1 MHDDER
7 ASRLKWNSKQLTLCY
22 FESPNSVL
30 RILRFATLLKIPG
43 AVVGNKIIL
52 KQMFAA
58 RHKCIYYIFAP
69 VCAFILDQYYFYC
82 PIHPNNGCV
91 FLPYHIS
98 FNNSLHLS
106 YAYISAICS
115 AGVNSADINH
125 LFLQRNNEWKRD
137 IQGLW
142 LTEGGASTPEQLS
155 RSCFGTW
162 KALIF
167 FPLLSLKNWKNNITS
182 QSVSCGCVHINSW
195 NPSPTGR
202 CQGQAFCKSYFK
214 IFLLHGELQWGH
226 LAH

>member
-1 MHDDER
+1 MQLLGIR
-7 ASRLKWNSKQLTLCY
+7 SSWSRCLQSDINVC
-22 FESPNSVL
+22 
-30 RILRFATLLKIPG
+30 IL
-43 AVVGNKIIL
+43 
-52 KQMFAA
+52 
-58 RHKCIYYIFAP
+58 AP
-69 VCAFILDQYYFYC
+69 VCAFILDQYYFYF
-82 PIHPNNGCV
+82 PIHPHNGCV

-98 FNNSLHLS
+98 FNNRLHLS
-106 YAYISAICS
+106 FAHINAICS

-162 KALIF
+162 KILIF

-182 QSVSCGCVHINSW
+182 QSVSRGCVHINSW

-202 CQGQAFCKSYFK
+202 CQGQAFGKSYFK